1 MKPHLT
7 YPKLKVIEVNEA
19 KKKNNVTLR
28 ELKKISK
35 ILILANASTIEKELS
50 KIANSDARK
59 KIWVLIDGK
68 RMPKDLAK
76 EAGVTQ
82 MAVSYFLNA
91 AASAGFIEYT
101 KREPPSKIL
110 DYVPP
115 SWIDLVMEEKG
126 EAEQEVSKEVE
137 DMTDKTNEKGLAP
150 QTMEADSTII
160 SKQEKVG
167 ENE

>member
-1 MKPHLT
+1 M
-7 YPKLKVIEVNEA
+7 NA
-19 KKKNNVTLR
+19 SKKEDNATLR

-35 ILILANASTIEKELS
+35 ILILANASIIEKELS

-59 KIWVLIDGK
+59 RIWVLIDGK

-91 AASAGFIEYT
+91 AASAEFIEYT
-101 KREPPSKIL
+101 KREPPCKIL

-115 SWIDLVMEEKG
+115 SWIDLVMEKRG
-126 EAEQEVSKEVE
+126 EAEQEALKEVE
-137 DMTDKTNEKGLAP
+137 DMKDKTNEKELAP
-150 QTMEADSTII
+150 QTMGADSTII
-160 SKQEKVG
+160 PKQEKDG
-167 ENE
+167 ENEQGRE